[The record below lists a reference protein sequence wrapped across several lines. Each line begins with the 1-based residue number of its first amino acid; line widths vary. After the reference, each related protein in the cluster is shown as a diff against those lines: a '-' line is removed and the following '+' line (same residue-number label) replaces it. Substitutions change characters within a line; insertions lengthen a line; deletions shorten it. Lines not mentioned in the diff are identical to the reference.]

1 MNQSQVESHFGVPD
15 SLGGTS
21 HKYPTPSI
29 WKYGDLEL
37 HFLPGSDSLI
47 LIHMDDFD
55 VPSGGTVDGF
65 DSWNIRKALTV
76 SEAEEVLSESGIS
89 YVIEEYPFE
98 DNAVCL
104 RADAG
109 VKLIFSGAHRQL
121 CPLSYSDGAI

>member
-1 MNQSQVESHFGVPD
+1 MSPLAEQWMG
-15 SLGGTS
+15 L
-21 HKYPTPSI
+21 I
-29 WKYGDLEL
+29 
-37 HFLPGSDSLI
+37 PGSY
-47 LIHMDDFD
+47 
-55 VPSGGTVDGF
+55 G
-65 DSWNIRKALTV
+65 KALTV